1 MADVIRKV
9 EEEESPAAVVAEEQ
23 PNVYEKVTE
32 RVERFTIEQIDSQ
45 IVNLQKQIVVLE
57 VRKEQALLLEDE

>member
-9 EEEESPAAVVAEEQ
+9 EEEESPAAVVAEQ

-57 VRKEQALLLEDE
+57 AKKAQALDLNSE